1 MHFGYSGAK
10 PVCPLNQASCLHN
23 SFAPLPRRQFNLTD
37 AMMMTARETEMERR
51 RRRGRGRSAT
61 TPTPTPTSTPQL
73 SVPRTLEVPRAR
85 DTLRTFSIANLE
97 LLPNFASQK
106 CGSQEGQRA
115 PTKHKCRPQWRHE
128 SLPSEVLCPQQIR
141 SST

>member
-51 RRRGRGRSAT
+51 GRRGRGRSTA
-61 TPTPTPTSTPQL
+61 TPTPTPTLTPPSTPQL

-85 DTLRTFSIANLE
+85 DTLRTFFHCEFGAGAKFCFAKMWVAGRSE
-97 LLPNFASQK
+97 GPNKTQMSTPMEA
-106 CGSQEGQRA
+106 R
-115 PTKHKCRPQWRHE
+115 
-128 SLPSEVLCPQQIR
+128 VLAE
-141 SST
+141 